1 MENNLRGRIVQ
12 MYHSVKKFAEVIHW
26 SSRKAYDIVNGKQE
40 MTGKDID
47 DMCYVLDVQIPEDM
61 RLLFFNTSPQKVD

>member
-12 MYHSVKKFAEVIHW
+12 MYHSVKKFSEVIHW

-47 DMCYVLDVQIPEDM
+47 EMCYVLDVQIPEDM
-61 RLLFFNTSPQKVD
+61 RLLFFNSSPQNVD